1 MKHKDKHVE
10 EHDNVERWMVSYADF
25 ITLLF
30 AFFTVMYAISH
41 VDTGKLEKFAASTKD
56 AFNVNPVHKK
66 QIIEGVMPSG
76 NNQITLSEEIKNS
89 ILSLG
94 VSGDIQVRQD
104 ERGVILSLKD
114 SLLFDSG
121 RAEIKDDG
129 LKVLDTIASIIR
141 RVPYRILIEGHTD
154 NVPIKSNLFPSN
166 WELSTTRAANVLNY
180 LIKNYNLPPERFAIS
195 GYAEYRPIASNE
207 TLEGR
212 AKNRRVDI
220 VFINDKNQEKL
231 DDRADKR

>member
-66 QIIEGVMPSG
+66 QIIEGVMPFG